1 MKKFKLFAA
10 VIVSILTLTAPVSVL
25 ATENTSTE
33 QSASGYEVKDTS
45 LTCYV
50 NSEKGLNVR
59 SGPSTDYSVIGT
71 HSKGSKLE
79 VTGESG
85 GWYRFDYNGKDG
97 FVATKYTTTQAT
109 DSNGSNAAA
118 SDDNTTSSTD
128 AADENSESKLA
139 IFDDSTLVYL
149 SLAIVVVVILILISV
164 RGFFKK
170 TPSEAE
176 DDYEDEYPDGYDKDE
191 YPEEDEGNYSGED
204 EEYYE
209 DEYDDEDFENEEED
223 EYVDENDDMY
233 REEDYDDDDL

>member
-1 MKKFKLFAA
+1 MKKLKLFAA

-71 HSKGSKLE
+71 LSNGSKIE

-97 FVATKYTTTQAT
+97 FVAPNIQRLRLLILT
-109 DSNGSNAAA
+109 AAMLQHPMTIRPLPQMRLMRIVNQ
-118 SDDNTTSSTD
+118 SLLFSMTPLWS
-128 AADENSESKLA
+128 
-139 IFDDSTLVYL
+139 IFLWRL
-149 SLAIVVVVILILISV
+149 SLSLC
-164 RGFFKK
+164 
-170 TPSEAE
+170 
-176 DDYEDEYPDGYDKDE
+176 
-191 YPEEDEGNYSGED
+191 
-204 EEYYE
+204 
-209 DEYDDEDFENEEED
+209 
-223 EYVDENDDMY
+223 
-233 REEDYDDDDL
+233 

>member
-1 MKKFKLFAA
+1 MKKIKLFAA
-10 VIVSILTLTAPVSVL
+10 VIVSILTLTAPVSVF

-71 HSKGSKLE
+71 LSNGSKIE

-109 DSNGSNAAA
+109 DSNGSSAAA

-149 SLAIVVVVILILISV
+149 SLAIVVVVMLILVSV

-170 TPSEAE
+170 SPSEYE
-176 DDYEDEYPDGYDKDE
+176 EDYEDE

-209 DEYDDEDFENEEED
+209 DEYSEEDFENEGES
-223 EYVDENDDMY
+223 EYINENDDMY

>member
-1 MKKFKLFAA
+1 MKKFKLFTA

-71 HSKGSKLE
+71 LSNGSKIE

-209 DEYDDEDFENEEED
+209 DEYDDEDFENEEE
-223 EYVDENDDMY
+223 YVDENDDMY

>member
-1 MKKFKLFAA
+1 MKKLKLFAA
-10 VIVSILTLTAPVSVL
+10 VIVSILTLTAPISVL

-71 HSKGSKLE
+71 LSNGSKIE

-109 DSNGSNAAA
+109 DSNGSSAAA

-149 SLAIVVVVILILISV
+149 SLAIVVVVMLILVSV

-170 TPSEAE
+170 SPSEYE
-176 DDYEDEYPDGYDKDE
+176 EDYEDE

-204 EEYYE
+204 EVYYE
-209 DEYDDEDFENEEED
+209 DEYSEEDFENEGEA
-223 EYVDENDDMY
+223 EYINENDDMY

>member
-1 MKKFKLFAA
+1 MKKLKLFAA

-71 HSKGSKLE
+71 LSNGSKIE

-176 DDYEDEYPDGYDKDE
+176 DDYEDEYP
-191 YPEEDEGNYSGED
+191 EEDEGNYSGED

-209 DEYDDEDFENEEED
+209 DEYSEEDFENEEED

>member
-1 MKKFKLFAA
+1 MKKLKLFAA
-10 VIVSILTLTAPVSVL
+10 IIVSILTLTAPVSVL

-71 HSKGSKLE
+71 LSNGSKIE

-85 GWYRFDYNGKDG
+85 GWYRFDYKGKDG

-149 SLAIVVVVILILISV
+149 SLAIAVVVILILISV

-176 DDYEDEYPDGYDKDE
+176 DDYEDEYP
-191 YPEEDEGNYSGED
+191 EEDEGNYSGED

-209 DEYDDEDFENEEED
+209 DEYNDEDFENEEED

>member
-1 MKKFKLFAA
+1 MKKIKLFAA

-71 HSKGSKLE
+71 LSNGSKIE

-97 FVATKYTTTQAT
+97 FVATKYTAAQAT

-118 SDDNTTSSTD
+118 ADDNTTSSTA
-128 AADENSESKLA
+128 AADGDSESKLA

-149 SLAIVVVVILILISV
+149 ALAIVVVIILILISV

-170 TPSEAE
+170 APSEYE
-176 DDYEDEYPDGYDKDE
+176 EDYEDEYPD
-191 YPEEDEGNYSGED
+191 EDEGNYSGED

-209 DEYDDEDFENEEED
+209 DEYSEEGFENEGEA
-223 EYVDENDDMY
+223 EYINENDDMY

>member
-1 MKKFKLFAA
+1 MKKLKLFAA
-10 VIVSILTLTAPVSVL
+10 VIVSILTLTAPASVL

-71 HSKGSKLE
+71 LSNGSKIE

-118 SDDNTTSSTD
+118 ADDNTTSSTA
-128 AADENSESKLA
+128 AADGDSESKLA

-149 SLAIVVVVILILISV
+149 ALAIAVVIILILISV

-170 TPSEAE
+170 APSEYE
-176 DDYEDEYPDGYDKDE
+176 EDYEDEYPD
-191 YPEEDEGNYSGED
+191 EDEGNYSGED

-209 DEYDDEDFENEEED
+209 DEYSEEDFENEE

>member
-1 MKKFKLFAA
+1 MKKIKLFAA

-71 HSKGSKLE
+71 LSNGSKIE

-97 FVATKYTTTQAT
+97 FVATKYTAAQAT

-118 SDDNTTSSTD
+118 ADDNTTSSTA
-128 AADENSESKLA
+128 AADGDSESKLA

-149 SLAIVVVVILILISV
+149 ALAIVVVIILILISV

-170 TPSEAE
+170 APSEYE
-176 DDYEDEYPDGYDKDE
+176 EDYEDEYPD
-191 YPEEDEGNYSGED
+191 EDEGNYSGEV

-209 DEYDDEDFENEEED
+209 DEYSEEDFENEGEA
-223 EYVDENDDMY
+223 EYINENDDMY

>member
-1 MKKFKLFAA
+1 MKKIKLFAA

-71 HSKGSKLE
+71 LSNGSKIE

-97 FVATKYTTTQAT
+97 FVATKYTAAQAT

-118 SDDNTTSSTD
+118 ADDNSTSSTA
-128 AADENSESKLA
+128 AADGDSESKLA

-149 SLAIVVVVILILISV
+149 ALAIVVVVILILISV

-170 TPSEAE
+170 SPSEYE
-176 DDYEDEYPDGYDKDE
+176 EDYEDEYPD
-191 YPEEDEGNYSGED
+191 EDEGNYSGED

-209 DEYDDEDFENEEED
+209 DEYSEEDFENEGES
-223 EYVDENDDMY
+223 EYINENDDMY

>member
-1 MKKFKLFAA
+1 MKKLKLFAA

-71 HSKGSKLE
+71 LSNGSKIE

-109 DSNGSNAAA
+109 DSNGSSAAA

-149 SLAIVVVVILILISV
+149 SLAIVVVVMLILVSV

-170 TPSEAE
+170 SPSEYE
-176 DDYEDEYPDGYDKDE
+176 EDYEDE

-209 DEYDDEDFENEEED
+209 DEYSEEDFENEGEA
-223 EYVDENDDMY
+223 EYINENDDMY

>member
-1 MKKFKLFAA
+1 MKKIKLFAA

-71 HSKGSKLE
+71 LSNGSKIE

-97 FVATKYTTTQAT
+97 FVATKYTAAQAT

-118 SDDNTTSSTD
+118 ADDNTTSSTA
-128 AADENSESKLA
+128 AADGDSESKLA

-149 SLAIVVVVILILISV
+149 ALAIVVVIILILISV

-170 TPSEAE
+170 APSEYE
-176 DDYEDEYPDGYDKDE
+176 EDYEDEYPD
-191 YPEEDEGNYSGED
+191 EDEGNYSGED

-209 DEYDDEDFENEEED
+209 DEYSEEYFENEGEA
-223 EYVDENDDMY
+223 EYINENDDMY

>member
-1 MKKFKLFAA
+1 MKKIKLFAA

-71 HSKGSKLE
+71 LSNGSKIE

-128 AADENSESKLA
+128 AADGDSETKLA

-149 SLAIVVVVILILISV
+149 ALAIVVVIILILISV

-170 TPSEAE
+170 APSEYE
-176 DDYEDEYPDGYDKDE
+176 EDYEDEYPD
-191 YPEEDEGNYSGED
+191 EDEGNYSGED

-209 DEYDDEDFENEEED
+209 DEYSEEDFENEE

>member
-1 MKKFKLFAA
+1 MKKLKLFAA
-10 VIVSILTLTAPVSVL
+10 VIVSILTLTAPASVL

-71 HSKGSKLE
+71 LSNGSKIE

-97 FVATKYTTTQAT
+97 FVATKYTATQAS
-109 DSNGSNAAA
+109 DSNGSSAAA

-149 SLAIVVVVILILISV
+149 SLAIVVVVMLILVSV

-209 DEYDDEDFENEEED
+209 DEYSEEDFENEGES
-223 EYVDENDDMY
+223 EYINENDDMY

>member
-1 MKKFKLFAA
+1 MKKIKLFAA
-10 VIVSILTLTAPVSVL
+10 VIVSILTLTAPVSVF

-71 HSKGSKLE
+71 LSNGSKIE

-85 GWYRFDYNGKDG
+85 GWYRFDYKGKDG

-170 TPSEAE
+170 IPSEAE

-209 DEYDDEDFENEEED
+209 DEYDDEDFENEEE
-223 EYVDENDDMY
+223 YVDENDDMY

>member
-1 MKKFKLFAA
+1 MKKIKLFAA
-10 VIVSILTLTAPVSVL
+10 VIVSILTLTAPVSVF

-71 HSKGSKLE
+71 LSNGSKIE

-118 SDDNTTSSTD
+118 ADDNSTSSTD
-128 AADENSESKLA
+128 AADGDSESKLA

-149 SLAIVVVVILILISV
+149 ALAIVVVIILILISV

-170 TPSEAE
+170 APSEYE
-176 DDYEDEYPDGYDKDE
+176 EDYEDEYPD
-191 YPEEDEGNYSGED
+191 EDEGNYSGED

-209 DEYDDEDFENEEED
+209 DEYSEEDFENEGEA
-223 EYVDENDDMY
+223 EYINENDDMY

>member
-71 HSKGSKLE
+71 LSNGSKIE

-149 SLAIVVVVILILISV
+149 SLAIAVVVILILISV

-176 DDYEDEYPDGYDKDE
+176 DDYEDEYDKDE
-191 YPEEDEGNYSGED
+191 YPEEDEGNYSGEN

-209 DEYDDEDFENEEED
+209 DEYFENEEED

>member
-1 MKKFKLFAA
+1 MKKIKLFVA
-10 VIVSILTLTAPVSVL
+10 VIVSILTLTAPVSVF

-71 HSKGSKLE
+71 LSNGSKIE

-85 GWYRFDYNGKDG
+85 GWYRFDYKGKDG

-209 DEYDDEDFENEEED
+209 DEYDDEDFENEEE
-223 EYVDENDDMY
+223 YVDENDDMY

>member
-1 MKKFKLFAA
+1 MKKLKLFAA

-71 HSKGSKLE
+71 LSNGSKIE

-118 SDDNTTSSTD
+118 ADDNSTSSTA

-139 IFDDSTLVYL
+139 IFNDSTLVYL
-149 SLAIVVVVILILISV
+149 SLAIAVVVILILISV

-176 DDYEDEYPDGYDKDE
+176 DDYEDEYPD
-191 YPEEDEGNYSGED
+191 EDEGNYSGED

-209 DEYDDEDFENEEED
+209 DEYDDEYED
-223 EYVDENDDMY
+223 E
-233 REEDYDDDDL
+233 

>member
-1 MKKFKLFAA
+1 MKKLKLFAA

-71 HSKGSKLE
+71 LSNGSKIE

-128 AADENSESKLA
+128 AADGDSESKLA

-149 SLAIVVVVILILISV
+149 ALAIVVVIILILISV

-170 TPSEAE
+170 APSEYE
-176 DDYEDEYPDGYDKDE
+176 EDYEDEYPD
-191 YPEEDEGNYSGED
+191 EDEGNYSGED

-209 DEYDDEDFENEEED
+209 DEYSEEDFENEGEA
-223 EYVDENDDMY
+223 EYINENDDMY

>member
-1 MKKFKLFAA
+1 MKKLKLFAA

-71 HSKGSKLE
+71 LSNGSKIE

-128 AADENSESKLA
+128 AADGDSESKLA

-149 SLAIVVVVILILISV
+149 ALAIVVVIILILISV

-170 TPSEAE
+170 APSEYE
-176 DDYEDEYPDGYDKDE
+176 EDYEDEYPDK
-191 YPEEDEGNYSGED
+191 DEGNYSGED

-209 DEYDDEDFENEEED
+209 DEYSEEDFENEGEA
-223 EYVDENDDMY
+223 EYINENDDMY

>member
-1 MKKFKLFAA
+1 MKKLKLFAA
-10 VIVSILTLTAPVSVL
+10 VIVSILTLTAPASVL

-71 HSKGSKLE
+71 LSNGSKIE

-118 SDDNTTSSTD
+118 ADDNTTSSTA
-128 AADENSESKLA
+128 AADGDSESKLA

-149 SLAIVVVVILILISV
+149 ALAIAVVIILILISV

-170 TPSEAE
+170 APSEYE
-176 DDYEDEYPDGYDKDE
+176 EDYEDEYPD
-191 YPEEDEGNYSGED
+191 EDEGNYSGED

-209 DEYDDEDFENEEED
+209 DEYSEEDFENEE

-233 REEDYDDDDL
+233 HEEDYDDDDL

>member
-1 MKKFKLFAA
+1 MKKLKLFAA

-33 QSASGYEVKDTS
+33 QSASGCEVKDTS

-71 HSKGSKLE
+71 LSNGSKIE

-109 DSNGSNAAA
+109 DSNGSSAAA

-149 SLAIVVVVILILISV
+149 SLAIVVVVMLILVSV

-170 TPSEAE
+170 SPSEYE
-176 DDYEDEYPDGYDKDE
+176 EDYEDEYPD
-191 YPEEDEGNYSGED
+191 EDEGNYSGED

-209 DEYDDEDFENEEED
+209 DEYSEEDFENEGEA
-223 EYVDENDDMY
+223 EYINENDDMY

>member
-1 MKKFKLFAA
+1 MKKLKLFAA

-50 NSEKGLNVR
+50 NSGKGLNVR

-71 HSKGSKLE
+71 LSNGSKIE

-97 FVATKYTTTQAT
+97 FVASKYTTTQAT

-209 DEYDDEDFENEEED
+209 DEYDDEDFENEEE
-223 EYVDENDDMY
+223 YVDENDDMY

>member
-1 MKKFKLFAA
+1 MKKIKLFAA
-10 VIVSILTLTAPVSVL
+10 VIVSILTLTAPVSVF

-71 HSKGSKLE
+71 LSNGSKIE

-128 AADENSESKLA
+128 AADGDSESKLA

-149 SLAIVVVVILILISV
+149 ALAIVVVIILILISV

-170 TPSEAE
+170 APSEYE
-176 DDYEDEYPDGYDKDE
+176 EDYEDEYPD
-191 YPEEDEGNYSGED
+191 EDEGNYSGED

-209 DEYDDEDFENEEED
+209 DEYSEEDFENEGEA
-223 EYVDENDDMY
+223 EYINENDDMY

>member
-1 MKKFKLFAA
+1 MKKLKLFAA

-71 HSKGSKLE
+71 LSNGSKIE

-85 GWYRFDYNGKDG
+85 GWYRFDYKGKDG

-109 DSNGSNAAA
+109 DPNGSSAAA

-149 SLAIVVVVILILISV
+149 SLAIVVVVMLILVSV

-170 TPSEAE
+170 SPSEYE
-176 DDYEDEYPDGYDKDE
+176 EDYEDEYPDGYDKDE
-191 YPEEDEGNYSGED
+191 YTEEDEGNYFGED

-209 DEYDDEDFENEEED
+209 DEYSEEDFENEGES
-223 EYVDENDDMY
+223 EYINENDDMY

>member
-1 MKKFKLFAA
+1 MKKLKLFAA

-71 HSKGSKLE
+71 LSNGSKIE

-97 FVATKYTTTQAT
+97 FVATKYTATQAS

-118 SDDNTTSSTD
+118 ADDNTTSSTA
-128 AADENSESKLA
+128 AADGDSESKLA

-149 SLAIVVVVILILISV
+149 ALAIVVVIILILISV

-170 TPSEAE
+170 APSEYE
-176 DDYEDEYPDGYDKDE
+176 EDYEDE

-209 DEYDDEDFENEEED
+209 DEYSEEDFENEG
-223 EYVDENDDMY
+223 
-233 REEDYDDDDL
+233 

>member
-10 VIVSILTLTAPVSVL
+10 VIVSILTLTAPVSVF

-71 HSKGSKLE
+71 LSNGSKIE

-118 SDDNTTSSTD
+118 SDDNTSSSTD

-149 SLAIVVVVILILISV
+149 SLAIIVVVILILISV

-209 DEYDDEDFENEEED
+209 DEYDDEDFENEEE
-223 EYVDENDDMY
+223 YVDENDDMY

>member
-1 MKKFKLFAA
+1 MKKLKLFAA

-71 HSKGSKLE
+71 LSNGSKIE

-176 DDYEDEYPDGYDKDE
+176 D
-191 YPEEDEGNYSGED
+191 
-204 EEYYE
+204 
-209 DEYDDEDFENEEED
+209 EYDDEDFENEE

>member
-1 MKKFKLFAA
+1 MKKIKLFAA
-10 VIVSILTLTAPVSVL
+10 VIVSILTLTAPVSVF

-71 HSKGSKLE
+71 LSNGSKIE

-85 GWYRFDYNGKDG
+85 GWYRFDYKGKDG

-191 YPEEDEGNYSGED
+191 YPEEDEGNSQPHHRGWIWI
-204 EEYYE
+204 
-209 DEYDDEDFENEEED
+209 
-223 EYVDENDDMY
+223 
-233 REEDYDDDDL
+233 

>member
-1 MKKFKLFAA
+1 MKKLKLFAA

-71 HSKGSKLE
+71 LSNGSKIE

-118 SDDNTTSSTD
+118 SDGNTTSSTD

-139 IFDDSTLVYL
+139 IFNDSTLVYL
-149 SLAIVVVVILILISV
+149 SLAIAVVVILILISV

-176 DDYEDEYPDGYDKDE
+176 DDYEDEYPD
-191 YPEEDEGNYSGED
+191 EDEGNYSGED

-209 DEYDDEDFENEEED
+209 DEYDDEDFENEEE
-223 EYVDENDDMY
+223 YVDENDDMY

>member
-1 MKKFKLFAA
+1 MKKLKLFAA
-10 VIVSILTLTAPVSVL
+10 VIVSILTLTAPISVL

-71 HSKGSKLE
+71 LSNGSKIE

-118 SDDNTTSSTD
+118 ADDNTTSSTD

-149 SLAIVVVVILILISV
+149 SLAIVVVVMLILVSV

-170 TPSEAE
+170 SPSEYE
-176 DDYEDEYPDGYDKDE
+176 EDYEDE

-209 DEYDDEDFENEEED
+209 DEYSEEDFENEGEA
-223 EYVDENDDMY
+223 EYINENDDMY

>member
-71 HSKGSKLE
+71 LSNGSKIE

-149 SLAIVVVVILILISV
+149 SLAIAVVVILILISV

-176 DDYEDEYPDGYDKDE
+176 DDYEDEYDKDE
-191 YPEEDEGNYSGED
+191 YPEEDEGNYSGEN

>member
-1 MKKFKLFAA
+1 MKKIKLFAA
-10 VIVSILTLTAPVSVL
+10 VIVSILTLTAPVSVF

-71 HSKGSKLE
+71 LSNGSKIE

-97 FVATKYTTTQAT
+97 FVATKYTAAQAT

-118 SDDNTTSSTD
+118 ADDNTTSSTD
-128 AADENSESKLA
+128 AADGDSESKLA

-149 SLAIVVVVILILISV
+149 ALAIVVVIILILISV

-170 TPSEAE
+170 APSEYE
-176 DDYEDEYPDGYDKDE
+176 EDYEDEYPD
-191 YPEEDEGNYSGED
+191 EDEGNYSGED

-209 DEYDDEDFENEEED
+209 DEYSEEDFENEGEA
-223 EYVDENDDMY
+223 EYINENDDMY

>member
-1 MKKFKLFAA
+1 MKKIKLFAA

-71 HSKGSKLE
+71 LSNGSKIE

-128 AADENSESKLA
+128 AADGDSESKLA

-149 SLAIVVVVILILISV
+149 ALAIVVVIILILISV

-170 TPSEAE
+170 APSEYE
-176 DDYEDEYPDGYDKDE
+176 EDYEDEYPD
-191 YPEEDEGNYSGED
+191 EDEGNYSGED

-209 DEYDDEDFENEEED
+209 DEYSEEDFENEGES
-223 EYVDENDDMY
+223 EYINENDDMY

>member
-1 MKKFKLFAA
+1 MKKIKLFAA

-25 ATENTSTE
+25 AMENTSTE

-71 HSKGSKLE
+71 LSNGSKIE

-109 DSNGSNAAA
+109 DPNGSNAAA
-118 SDDNTTSSTD
+118 ADDNTTSSTA
-128 AADENSESKLA
+128 AADGDSESKLA

-149 SLAIVVVVILILISV
+149 ALAIVVVIILILISV

-170 TPSEAE
+170 SPSEYE
-176 DDYEDEYPDGYDKDE
+176 EDYEDE

-204 EEYYE
+204 EYSE
-209 DEYDDEDFENEEED
+209 EDFENEE

>member
-1 MKKFKLFAA
+1 MKKIKLFAA

-71 HSKGSKLE
+71 LSNGSKIE

-97 FVATKYTTTQAT
+97 FVATKYTAAQAT

-118 SDDNTTSSTD
+118 ADDNTTSSTA
-128 AADENSESKLA
+128 AADGDSESKLA

-149 SLAIVVVVILILISV
+149 ALAIVVVVILILISV

-170 TPSEAE
+170 SPSEYE
-176 DDYEDEYPDGYDKDE
+176 EDYEDEYPD
-191 YPEEDEGNYSGED
+191 EDEGNYSGED

-209 DEYDDEDFENEEED
+209 DEYSEEYFENEGEA
-223 EYVDENDDMY
+223 EYINENDDMY

>member
-1 MKKFKLFAA
+1 MKKIKLFAA

-59 SGPSTDYSVIGT
+59 SGPSPDYSVIGT
-71 HSKGSKLE
+71 LSNGSKIE

-128 AADENSESKLA
+128 AADGDSESKLA

-149 SLAIVVVVILILISV
+149 ALAIVVVIILILISV

-170 TPSEAE
+170 APSEYE
-176 DDYEDEYPDGYDKDE
+176 EDYEDEYPD
-191 YPEEDEGNYSGED
+191 EDEGNYSGED

-209 DEYDDEDFENEEED
+209 DEYSEEDFENEGEA
-223 EYVDENDDMY
+223 EYINENDDMY

>member
-1 MKKFKLFAA
+1 MKKLKLFAA
-10 VIVSILTLTAPVSVL
+10 VIVSILTLTAPVSVF

-71 HSKGSKLE
+71 LSNGSKIE

-109 DSNGSNAAA
+109 DSNGSSAAA

-149 SLAIVVVVILILISV
+149 SLAIVVVVMLILVSV

-170 TPSEAE
+170 SPSEYE
-176 DDYEDEYPDGYDKDE
+176 EDYEDE

-209 DEYDDEDFENEEED
+209 DEYSEEDFENEGEA
-223 EYVDENDDMY
+223 EYINENDDMY